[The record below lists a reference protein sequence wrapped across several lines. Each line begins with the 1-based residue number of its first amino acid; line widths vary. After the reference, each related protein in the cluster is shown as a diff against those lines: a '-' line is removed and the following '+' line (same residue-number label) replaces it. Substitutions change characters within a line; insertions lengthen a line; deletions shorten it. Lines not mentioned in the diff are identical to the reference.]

1 MEEGNP
7 LPRPLTFSR
16 QRRWKISTILIASFV
31 IMISLPI
38 TLIATYSVN
47 SFKTILLNNAT
58 SRAMQTLE
66 QISYTVDAKFRLM
79 KNTIASIA
87 NDREMIT
94 AASSVHFPEAKQ
106 EQLELSRKLESNLH
120 SYFHYTPDVISV
132 MFTFEGK
139 GIDSYKQNLS
149 IDESK
154 MRNQHWFLEVVRN
167 KNKVHI
173 MGAETNTG
181 MFPGSEQFIS
191 VAVAPNYSM
200 AFFKVEM
207 IYFVFSAS
215 EITELLKT
223 EVSDAGDTFVLNGSG
238 SVLASSNAEAM
249 RNGLIGNSHFRQAV
263 EGQSGQYVENIDGQQ
278 SFVVYRSS
286 SQGFKYIQVYSY
298 SDMVEQIN
306 AMYKRILAITAAG
319 LIVFLLVSY
328 LLVRSIVKPI
338 GSLVNQMAAVK
349 AGNLKAKI
357 KESGPVETYV
367 LGVTFNE
374 MVAQLK
380 ASIQEIEDKE
390 TQKRLAEIASLQSQI
405 NPHFLLNTLN
415 TIKLMASLSNAG
427 NIQKMTEALTK
438 LLSSAFNRGG
448 MYTTLED
455 EIKLLDYYVQ
465 IMKIRYGDQFDIRY
479 EIDHHTRSNR
489 ILKLLLQ
496 PIVENAII
504 HGLHERETRGLIQV
518 EGSTFRNVCQII
530 VTDNGRGMSPEVMQR
545 LLAADEPNDQES
557 FNGIGLKNVH
567 DRLRLNYG
575 PLFGITIE
583 SEQNKGTIVKVVLPY
598 LREDDELAESIDR

>member
-1 MEEGNP
+1 M
-7 LPRPLTFSR
+7 PRQLTFPLR
-16 QRRWKISTILIASFV
+16 RRWKISTILIASFV

-38 TLIATYSVN
+38 TLIATYTVN
-47 SFKTILLNNAT
+47 SFETILLNNAT

-66 QISYTVDAKFRLM
+66 QISYTVDSKLRLM
-79 KNTIASIA
+79 KNTMATIA

-94 AASSVHFPEAKQ
+94 AASSVHFSKAKQ

-132 MFTFEGK
+132 MFAFEGK
-139 GIDSYKQNLS
+139 GMDSYKQNLA
-149 IDESK
+149 IDETK
-154 MRNQHWFLEVVRN
+154 MRNQQWFRDVLLN

-173 MGAETNTG
+173 MGTETNTA
-181 MFPGSEQFIS
+181 MFPDDEQFIS
-191 VAVAPNYSM
+191 VAVAPNYSK

-207 IYFVFSAS
+207 IYFVFNAS
-215 EITELLKT
+215 EITELLETK
-223 EVSDAGDTFVLNGSG
+223 VSDAGDTFVLNASG

-249 RNGLIGNSHFRQAV
+249 RSGLIGNPHFRQAI
-263 EGQSGQYVENIDGQQ
+263 EDRSGHYVENIDGRQ

-306 AMYKRILAITAAG
+306 AMYKRILAISAAG

-349 AGNLKAKI
+349 SGNLKAKI

-374 MVAQLK
+374 MVSQLK

-479 EIDHHTRSNR
+479 EIDPHTRSNR

-504 HGLHERETRGLIQV
+504 HGLHEREVRGLIQV
-518 EGSTFRNVCQII
+518 EGTTIRNVCQI
-530 VTDNGRGMSPEVMQR
+530 VVRDNGRGMSPEVMQR
-545 LLAADEPNDQES
+545 LLAANEPNDQES

-575 PLFGITIE
+575 PAFGITIE
-583 SEQNKGTIVKVVLPY
+583 SEQNKGTIVTVVLPY
-598 LREDDELAESIDR
+598 LREDDEHAESIDR

>member
-1 MEEGNP
+1 
-7 LPRPLTFSR
+7 
-16 QRRWKISTILIASFV
+16 
-31 IMISLPI
+31 
-38 TLIATYSVN
+38 
-47 SFKTILLNNAT
+47 
-58 SRAMQTLE
+58 
-66 QISYTVDAKFRLM
+66 
-79 KNTIASIA
+79 
-87 NDREMIT
+87 
-94 AASSVHFPEAKQ
+94 
-106 EQLELSRKLESNLH
+106 
-120 SYFHYTPDVISV
+120 
-132 MFTFEGK
+132 
-139 GIDSYKQNLS
+139 
-149 IDESK
+149 
-154 MRNQHWFLEVVRN
+154 
-167 KNKVHI
+167 
-173 MGAETNTG
+173 
-181 MFPGSEQFIS
+181 
-191 VAVAPNYSM
+191 
-200 AFFKVEM
+200 
-207 IYFVFSAS
+207 
-215 EITELLKT
+215 
-223 EVSDAGDTFVLNGSG
+223 
-238 SVLASSNAEAM
+238 
-249 RNGLIGNSHFRQAV
+249 
-263 EGQSGQYVENIDGQQ
+263 
-278 SFVVYRSS
+278 
-286 SQGFKYIQVYSY
+286 
-298 SDMVEQIN
+298 MVEQIN
-306 AMYKRILAITAAG
+306 AMYKRILAISAAG

-427 NIQKMTEALTK
+427 NIRKMTEALTK

-448 MYTTLED
+448 MYTTVED

-479 EIDHHTRSNR
+479 EIDPHTRSNR

-504 HGLHERETRGLIQV
+504 HGLHERETRGIIQV
-518 EGSTFRNVCQII
+518 EGTTFGTVCQI
-530 VTDNGRGMSPEVMQR
+530 VVRDNGRGMSPDVLQR
-545 LLAADEPNDQES
+545 LLAAKEQNVQES

-575 PLFGITIE
+575 PAYGIAIE
-583 SEQNKGTIVKVVLPY
+583 SEQDKGTIVKVVLPN
-598 LREDDELAESIDR
+598 LREDDELAENLDR